1 MQFIRYLNLYS
12 RKKKAVAV
20 MQPAYQTETHKKRV
34 GDVVLTI
41 TNHTP
46 VYHRE
51 EKAAVKKKI
60 AQQLYEI
67 FCKYS
72 SVRS

>member
-1 MQFIRYLNLYS
+1 MHTTY
-12 RKKKAVAV
+12 K
-20 MQPAYQTETHKKRV
+20 TEAHKKRV
-34 GDVVLTI
+34 GDVILTI

-60 AQQLYEI
+60 EQQLYEI